1 MCSSCIHEE
10 GMHTFTLK
18 PRLTWVCRHI
28 EPGYYQLINTY
39 THQSQLYAHIPSF
52 SFSDDSFGVSG
63 RPRLTAAHTT
73 YQARWLL
80 AIHINSSSSRTS
92 PPPPALSVPTTGMPS
107 SSLRW
112 IHGLFWEGMCL
123 LYHKVSSQAD
133 WLMTRLIKTPDVLNN
148 GAFVKESTEVLFHQE
163 PVYLPF

>member
-1 MCSSCIHEE
+1 MGVQTYRTRLLSAHQHIRMLIFPASHLVTTLSELVAD
-10 GMHTFTLK
+10 HTLLWTINCCTHNL
-18 PRLTWVCRHI
+18 
-28 EPGYYQLINTY
+28 PGQVATGHSYQLIFVMDK
-39 THQSQLYAHIPSF
+39 S
-52 SFSDDSFGVSG
+52 
-63 RPRLTAAHTT
+63 
-73 YQARWLL
+73 
-80 AIHINSSSSRTS
+80 
-92 PPPPALSVPTTGMPS
+92 PPALSVPTTGMPS

>member
-1 MCSSCIHEE
+1 
-10 GMHTFTLK
+10 MHTFTLK

-28 EPGYYQLINTY
+28 EPGYYKLIWSSTHTHIRVSCMLIFPASHLVTTLSELVADHTLLWMINCCTHNLPGQVATGHSYQLIFVTDK
-39 THQSQLYAHIPSF
+39 SA
-52 SFSDDSFGVSG
+52 
-63 RPRLTAAHTT
+63 
-73 YQARWLL
+73 
-80 AIHINSSSSRTS
+80 
-92 PPPPALSVPTTGMPS
+92 PPLALSVPTTGMPS